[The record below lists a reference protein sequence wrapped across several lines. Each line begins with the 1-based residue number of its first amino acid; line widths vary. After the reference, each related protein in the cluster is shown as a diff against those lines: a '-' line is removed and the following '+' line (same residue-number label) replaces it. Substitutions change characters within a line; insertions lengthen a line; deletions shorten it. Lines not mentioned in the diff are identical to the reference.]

1 VWKSDSIGS
10 DDKILTRAFVQ
21 FIIDPITK
29 ICTNIMESKDETV
42 DKVLNALEINLTAEE
57 KILNPKDK
65 LRSVLKKWLNMGEC
79 LLEIII

>member
-1 VWKSDSIGS
+1 
-10 DDKILTRAFVQ
+10 
-21 FIIDPITK
+21 
-29 ICTNIMESKDETV
+29 MESKDEAV